1 MIDLKGRLRLRLWL
15 VAVLVAVM
23 GAVGLVAPGAYASA
37 TIRPPLGPTVAAL
50 SPDHSGVYLWQGGTT
65 WQKIGGPARDL
76 YAGHGVI
83 LATNPQ
89 SGDVYL
95 YSGTPNQWTRIGG
108 PGRVFV
114 IGGTGGILG
123 DAQIYGLAPNGSGV
137 FQWQSGTT
145 WTQIGGPASWIYPG
159 SRGVYA
165 TDPQNGNILRYS
177 QDNPGWLLIGG
188 PGRQF
193 ATTNDELFGLTPG
206 GDAVNEWIGADTS
219 RWRNFGGPAARIF
232 AGGYS
237 VLATNPQTGD
247 VYCRGVYGA
256 SWDKIGGPG
265 ADFQIADRADPEIFG
280 LTPNRDAVYVWTG
293 GQSWMRIGGP
303 AAVIAA
309 T

>member
-1 MIDLKGRLRLRLWL
+1 MINSKRRPRLRLWL
-15 VAVLVAVM
+15 STVLGAVVA
-23 GAVGLVAPGAYASA
+23 AVGLAAPGAYA
-37 TIRPPLGPTVAAL
+37 IRPPVGPTVAAL
-50 SPDHSGVYLWQGGTT
+50 SPDRSGVYLWQGGTT

-83 LATNPQ
+83 LATSPQ
-89 SGDVYL
+89 TGDVYL
-95 YSGTPNQWTRIGG
+95 YNGSPNNWSRIGG

-145 WTQIGGPASWIYPG
+145 WKQIGGPASWIWPAA
-159 SRGVYA
+159 RGAYA
-165 TDPQNGNILRYS
+165 TDPQNGNILRYTP
-177 QDNPGWLLIGG
+177 DENGWTLIGG

-193 ATTNDELFGLTPG
+193 ATTNDDLFGLTPG
-206 GDAVNEWIGADTS
+206 GDAVNEWAGAACDCA
-219 RWRNFGGPAARIF
+219 RWRNFGGPAGRLY
-232 AGGYS
+232 AGGGS

-247 VYCRGVYGA
+247 VYNRDVYGR
-256 SWDKIGGPG
+256 SWSKIGGPG
-265 ADFQIADRADPEIFG
+265 ADFQIADRSDPEIFG
-280 LTPNRDAVYVWTG
+280 LTPNRDAVYLWTG
-293 GQSWMRIGGP
+293 GQSWTRIGGP